1 MAYAQNGD
9 KVTFHYRATLDDGAV
24 FESTYDDPCEA
35 DDCDCEEANGP
46 MELTLGSGEFFPEIE
61 QALIGMAVDEKKQVI
76 ISCENAFGEYD
87 QDKVFL
93 AKRSELP
100 EQMDPQIGDSFTLAN
115 DDEEIDVT
123 VVETS
128 DDDVTFDANHPL
140 AGETLNFDIEL
151 IKII

>member
-1 MAYAQNGD
+1 MAYAQSGD
-9 KVTFHYRATLDDGAV
+9 KVAFHYRATLDDGTV
-24 FESTYDDPCEA
+24 FESTYDDPCET
-35 DDCDCEEANGP
+35 DDCDCEEASGP
-46 MELTLGSGEFFPEIE
+46 MELTIGSGEFFPEVE
-61 QALIGMAVDEKKQVI
+61 QALLGMAVDEKKRVI

-87 QDKVFL
+87 QDKVFV

-100 EQMDPQIGDSFTLAN
+100 EQMDPKVGDAFTLAN

-123 VVETS
+123 VVETN
-128 DDDVTFDANHPL
+128 DDGVTFDANHPL